1 MGTTNTSVNLD
12 AKFALFTDQ
21 WSPKIVGQVNDFHI
35 KIVKVEGE
43 FVWHTHDDTDEFF
56 LVHSGTLTI
65 QLDGGRDVTLE
76 AGEFF
81 VVPKGTEHR
90 PLAAEECQI
99 VLLEPAG
106 VVNTGDANTTEGLTS
121 SDEWI

>member
-12 AKFALFTDQ
+12 TKFALFTDQ
-21 WSPKIVGQVNDFHI
+21 WSPKIVGQVNDLHI

-90 PLAAEECQI
+90 PVAAEECLI